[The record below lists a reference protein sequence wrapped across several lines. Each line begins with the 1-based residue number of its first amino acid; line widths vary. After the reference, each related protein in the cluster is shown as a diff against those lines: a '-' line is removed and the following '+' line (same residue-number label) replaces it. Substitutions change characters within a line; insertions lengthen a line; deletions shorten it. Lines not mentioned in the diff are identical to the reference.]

1 MQYSLEDRKPELR
14 GTEHFIAPSA
24 DVIGSVIMED
34 RSSVWFN
41 AVLRGD
47 NEPIFLGEDSNV
59 QDCSVMHT
67 EPGCPVTLGR
77 GVTVGHLAM
86 LHGCSVGDYSLIG
99 IKAVVLDRARIGRH
113 CLIGANSLV
122 TEGAEIP
129 DRSLVL
135 GTPGKVVRS
144 LSDEEVQKLHEAAES
159 YLRKLRRYTSGMTE
173 AGAQPPAGRL

>member
-1 MQYSLEDRKPELR
+1 MQYTFEDRKPELH

-24 DVIGSVIMED
+24 DIVGSVIMED

-47 NEPIFLGEDSNV
+47 NEPIYLGEETNV

-86 LHGCSVGDYSLIG
+86 LHGCSVADYSLIG

-129 DRSLVL
+129 DRSLVM
-135 GTPGKVVRS
+135 GTPGKVVRT
-144 LSDEEVQKLHEAAES
+144 LRDEEVEKLYEAADI
-159 YLRKLRRYTSGMTE
+159 YVRKLRRYNSGMTE
-173 AGAQPPAGRL
+173 AGV